1 MNSDVDTIALGAAAI
16 LPPPLPDPTTEECA
30 ELLATATRL
39 PHDIAAMLIDPTWR
53 DA

>member
-16 LPPPLPDPTTEECA
+16 LPAPVPDPTTEECA
-30 ELLATATRL
+30 ELLAAATRL
-39 PHDIAAMLIDPTWR
+39 PHDIAHMLIDPTWR